1 MQLKCVGGIRSKG
14 GEQVRGTGS
23 SLYWIFSFFHFG
35 FILCFWQK
43 NDCLWGESWDVGFSK
58 YIYIFLLNLSEN
70 NYGNSSAEAR
80 TDVLLKLQL
89 SSVNMHKSWE
99 GGGGELVLCFYKT
112 SLEKLEKSENT
123 PPPIRP
129 AGLPAPSASG
139 VRQSEGVWRQ
149 ETNGFS
155 LSGLESVDAKP
166 EIKKHRSEIKGET
179 GRSLFHCTPIPNT
192 GF

>member
-123 PPPIRP
+123 PPPSGP
-129 AGLPAPSASG
+129 QVSLPFPP
-139 VRQSEGVWRQ
+139 
-149 ETNGFS
+149 
-155 LSGLESVDAKP
+155 LESGSP
-166 EIKKHRSEIKGET
+166 RGFGGKKRTDFRFQGW
-179 GRSLFHCTPIPNT
+179 NQ
-192 GF
+192 